1 MLTRHNEYSG
11 IGPVLRGCL
20 VRGITSSYMESAS
33 SWVCPI
39 KCDERTQSQRS
50 AYEPW
55 GGDWSTHSIPKPN
68 NNIMSS
74 VMDHSI
80 HQTKHPIN
88 SRSYVH
94 KYQDFNTTNILNN
107 TQWKCSMSLAKKKKW
122 TSFSQGN
129 QWNIDR
135 IKTEIKEYKRKRN
148 TQIRNLHKTSARNV
162 ELKMD
167 TRAIWSWFVQ
177 LLPNSNICPSN

>member
-1 MLTRHNEYSG
+1 MLTSHNEYSG

-20 VRGITSSYMESAS
+20 VRGITSSYMESGS

-39 KCDERTQSQRS
+39 KCDERTQFQWS

-80 HQTKHPIN
+80 HQTKHPI
-88 SRSYVH
+88 SSLSYVH
-94 KYQDFNTTNILNN
+94 KYKILIKGVPSAESSRSVQGLGKGVSGKPYPRLCNARRPRLEPR
-107 TQWKCSMSLAKKKKW
+107 T
-122 TSFSQGN
+122 FRSQAVSEA
-129 QWNIDR
+129 WH
-135 IKTEIKEYKRKRN
+135 RK
-148 TQIRNLHKTSARNV
+148 V
-162 ELKMD
+162 
-167 TRAIWSWFVQ
+167 
-177 LLPNSNICPSN
+177 

>member
-1 MLTRHNEYSG
+1 MTQNKWNLHLDLSLISIHGICHPCGTTNASESFPIHETERFPSLLVKNIKGPSEGSADVLLCKLFRLSAVAWIMLTSHNEYSG

-20 VRGITSSYMESAS
+20 VRGITSSYMESGS

-39 KCDERTQSQRS
+39 KCDERTQSQWS

-80 HQTKHPIN
+80 HQTKHPI
-88 SRSYVH
+88 SSLSYVH
-94 KYQDFNTTNILNN
+94 KYKILI
-107 TQWKCSMSLAKKKKW
+107 L
-122 TSFSQGN
+122 
-129 QWNIDR
+129 R
-135 IKTEIKEYKRKRN
+135 IYWI
-148 TQIRNLHKTSARNV
+148 
-162 ELKMD
+162 
-167 TRAIWSWFVQ
+167 
-177 LLPNSNICPSN
+177 